1 MWERIKEI
9 VEEFNSQIIIIIII
23 IIIITECNKY
33 VNKDLNLCLN
43 ITI

>member
-9 VEEFNSQIIIIIII
+9 VEEFNSQLIII

>member
-9 VEEFNSQIIIIIII
+9 VEEFNSQLIIIII

>member
-9 VEEFNSQIIIIIII
+9 VEEFNSQLII

>member
-9 VEEFNSQIIIIIII
+9 VEEFNGQLIIIII

>member
-9 VEEFNSQIIIIIII
+9 VEEFNSQLIIII

>member
-9 VEEFNSQIIIIIII
+9 VEEFNSQLIIIIL
-23 IIIITECNKY
+23 IITECNKY

>member
-9 VEEFNSQIIIIIII
+9 VEEINSQL
-23 IIIITECNKY
+23 ITECNKY
-33 VNKDLNLCLN
+33 VNKDLNLWLS

>member
-9 VEEFNSQIIIIIII
+9 VEEFNSQLIIIII

-33 VNKDLNLCLN
+33 VNKDLNLWLN